1 MIDLHTHST
10 ASDGSLSP
18 TQLIDEAARRGLA
31 ALALTDHD
39 TIDGNEEAA
48 AQAAKR
54 GLAFIPGVEL
64 EIAWE
69 PGEFHLLGL
78 GLRHPTEEFRRALQD
93 LARLREERNRQIL
106 DRMLELGIE
115 AEYEEVQT
123 LAGGKVVGRPHF
135 AALLVQKGIVKNR
148 QQAFSRYLAKG
159 RPFYV
164 AKGALDLV
172 RAITLIKES
181 GGVAVLAHPLS
192 LYLAWGRLP
201 EAVAGFVALGL
212 DGLEAWHPLARPR
225 SCRRLE
231 ELGRRLGIL
240 VTAGSDYHGEAR
252 ADRKLGL
259 TAGDL
264 EIADAYGTGIP
275 GMPGIPGFSAAAS
288 TS

>member
-18 TQLIDEAARRGLA
+18 TQLIDEAARRGLS

-39 TIDGNEEAA
+39 TIDGNDEAA
-48 AQAAKR
+48 AQAEKR
-54 GLAFIPGVEL
+54 GLAFIPGVEM

-78 GLRHPTEEFRRALQD
+78 GLRHPTEEFRRALRD

-115 AEYEEVQT
+115 AAYEEVQT

-135 AALLVQKGIVKNR
+135 AALLVERGIVKNR

-159 RPFYV
+159 RPCYV
-164 AKGALDLV
+164 AKGALDLA
-172 RAITLIKES
+172 RAIALIKES
-181 GGVAVLAHPLS
+181 GGVAVLAHPMS
-192 LYLAWGRLP
+192 LYLSWGRLP
-201 EAVAGFVALGL
+201 EAVAGFVGLGL
-212 DGLEAWHPLARPR
+212 DGLEAWHPLARVR

-231 ELGRRLGIL
+231 ELGRQLGIL
-240 VTAGSDYHGEAR
+240 VTAGSDYHGASR
-252 ADRKLGL
+252 AERKLGQ

-275 GMPGIPGFSAAAS
+275 GFSAAAS